1 MTHFKRLF
9 PVVVSVCLAGG
20 SALDA
25 ARPHYGGTLTVETTD
40 AGAMRRLNALA
51 YEPLIAFDAVAGL
64 RPALATSWQS
74 DAGGRR
80 WNLRLRRGVKLH
92 DGSTLQPAQI
102 AATLRDAHNDWRVAS
117 QEDELTIDPGRDMP
131 DLPWQLTDASNAI
144 VVRRGAEATLGSGP
158 FRIDRVEGGLIRLR
172 AHDEYWDSRPFLDA
186 VEIRTTRSDRDR
198 IGDVE
203 TGRADVVSIEAV
215 DVRRLEQSRLRI
227 ESSRPQEL
235 IALAFEP
242 ALTPTGSRAVRRT
255 FSAAIDREAIARV
268 VLQGRAESAKAVL
281 PAWVSGYPALLL
293 EGGATPLSRSEVSA
307 LPAARRTLA
316 LRVAPSDSVAQAV
329 AQRIAV
335 NARDAGFLLNV
346 QTPSGLGPRFDMR
359 LVRLPFRPASP
370 ALALSDV
377 MDGVGARTLGLVG
390 RITRPDLDAPLED
403 VLLTERALMDGDV
416 IVPIVHIP
424 ELYAVGARV
433 NSWNGPVVLPSGAWN
448 FANVWLN
455 TR

>member
-1 MTHFKRLF
+1 MTRFRRLF
-9 PVVVSVCLAGG
+9 PVVVSVCLAG
-20 SALDA
+20 SALGA
-25 ARPHYGGTLTVETTD
+25 VRPRYGGTLTVETTD

-51 YEPLIAFDAVAGL
+51 YEPLVTFDASAGL
-64 RPALATSWQS
+64 QPALATSWES
-74 DAGGRR
+74 DARGRR
-80 WNLRLRRGVKLH
+80 WKLRLRRGVKLH
-92 DGSTLQPAQI
+92 DGATLQPAQI
-102 AATLRDAHNDWRVAS
+102 AATLRDVHNDW
-117 QEDELTIDPGRDMP
+117 QIGWEGDELTVDPGRDMP

-144 VVRRGAEATLGSGP
+144 AIRRGSDAALGSGP
-158 FRIDRVEGGLIRLR
+158 FRIDRVEGGLIRLQ
-172 AHDEYWDSRPFLDA
+172 AHDDYWDSRPFLDA
-186 VEIRTTRSDRDR
+186 VEIRTSRSARDR
-198 IGDVE
+198 IGDAE
-203 TGRADVVSIEAV
+203 TGRADVVSIEPT

-242 ALTPTGSRAVRRT
+242 PLTPTGSRAVRRT

-268 VLQGRAESAKAVL
+268 VLQGRAESANAVL

-293 EGGATPLSRSEVSA
+293 EGGARPLSRGEVAA

-316 LRVAPSDSVAQAV
+316 LRVAPFDSVAQAI
-329 AQRIAV
+329 AQRVAV

-359 LVRLPFRPASP
+359 LLRLPFRPASP
-370 ALALSDV
+370 AVALSDV

-390 RITRPDLDAPLED
+390 RITRPDVDASLED

-416 IVPIVHIP
+416 IVPIAHIP
-424 ELYAVGARV
+424 ELYAVAAHV